1 MAEKLQLPQDGIS
14 GYKKGNTMKNP
25 KKRVLLTGIT
35 LLAFLWGG
43 CGGGSSSGTGGTGE
57 SGGGGA
63 TGGTIILDWDA
74 PTTNADGT
82 ALTDLGGYRIRYGTT
97 PGVYDHSIDVGNV
110 TTYTLIGLTKGQM
123 YYAVATAYDISGNES
138 GYSNEFQGAA
148 K

>member
-1 MAEKLQLPQDGIS
+1 MENS
-14 GYKKGNTMKNP
+14 

-82 ALTDLGGYRIRYGTT
+82 ALTDLVGYKIHYGMAS
-97 PGVYDHSIDVGNV
+97 GVYDHSIDVGNV
-110 TTYTLIGLTKGQM
+110 TTYTLTGLTKGQI
-123 YYAVATAYDISGNES
+123 YYAAATAYDTSANES
-138 GYSNEFQGAA
+138 GYSNEFQGVA